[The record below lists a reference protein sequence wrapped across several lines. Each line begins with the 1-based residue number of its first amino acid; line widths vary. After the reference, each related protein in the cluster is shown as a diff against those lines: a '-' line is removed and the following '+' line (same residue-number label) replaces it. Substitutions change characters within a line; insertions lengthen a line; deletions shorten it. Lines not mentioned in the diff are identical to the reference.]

1 MLEQV
6 ELDFGEL
13 YGLSNKIVTKQ
24 TETSMSNGI
33 LSEVGQSEM
42 YVHHIRYTY
51 QLSCVYSV
59 KLVDL
64 YRGENT
70 ESLYKVTQLS
80 KSHTERTLLVVHK
93 SGEMCVS
100 YLNLV

>member
-1 MLEQV
+1 
-6 ELDFGEL
+6 
-13 YGLSNKIVTKQ
+13 
-24 TETSMSNGI
+24 
-33 LSEVGQSEM
+33 M
-42 YVHHIRYTY
+42 YVHDIRYTY
-51 QLSCVYSV
+51 QLSCAYSV

-80 KSHTERTLLVVHK
+80 KSHTERILLVVHI

>member
-1 MLEQV
+1 M
-6 ELDFGEL
+6 

-42 YVHHIRYTY
+42 YVHDIRYTY

-64 YRGENT
+64 YRG

-93 SGEMCVS
+93 SGEMCLS